1 MKKLLLFPL
10 FCLALGASAQSSIQL
25 SNYDDSGIISPNSA
39 IMLGTNASSQT
50 KYNIDVRNTS
60 SSTKKYLAKRYD
72 LTLNSGAVAYYCF
85 AGSCYG
91 PGTIESPDT
100 LLLGAGQAASQNTI
114 NPFYILTA
122 DLDEGSTVGYS
133 QVRYT
138 FFDPFNLSDSAQI
151 TFLYNSPVGILE
163 SKKNLGTF
171 SLYPNPSEGAS
182 NLLINAPAAFQGKVQ
197 VFNALGDLISEQNTA
212 FTQGENKVA
221 LSLGNASAGVYLVS
235 IRSGNSTLTKRLVI
249 K

>member
-1 MKKLLLFPL
+1 MKKLLFLPVLF
-10 FCLALGASAQSSIQL
+10 FSIEAAAQNSIQL

-39 IMLGTNASSQT
+39 ILLGTNASSQT
-50 KYNIDVRNTS
+50 KYNVDVRNTS
-60 SSTKKYLAKRYD
+60 GSTKKYLAKRYD

-122 DLDEGSTVGYS
+122 DLDEGSVIGYS

-138 FFDPFNLSDSAQI
+138 FFDPFNVSDSAQI

-171 SLYPNPSEGAS
+171 SLYPNPSEGTS
-182 NLLINAPAAFQGKVQ
+182 NLLIHAPSAFQGKIQ
-197 VFNALGDLISEQNTA
+197 VYNALGDLISEQNTA
-212 FTQGENKVA
+212 FNQGQNKVE
-221 LSLGNASAGVYLVS
+221 LSLGNASPGVYLVS
-235 IRSGNSTLTKRLVI
+235 IRSGNSTSTKRLVI